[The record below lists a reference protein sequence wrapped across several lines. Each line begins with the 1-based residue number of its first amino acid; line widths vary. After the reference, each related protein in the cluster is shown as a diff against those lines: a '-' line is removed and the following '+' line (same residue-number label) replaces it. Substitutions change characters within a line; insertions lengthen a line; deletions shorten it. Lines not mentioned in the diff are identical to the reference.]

1 MNKSDI
7 LAIIERRM
15 KKKEAIF
22 SNAELSQATRSCA
35 AGAWEELCC
44 MKYEI
49 EQFSKKE
56 GHAA

>member
-15 KKKEAIF
+15 KKKEEIF
-22 SNAELSQATRSCA
+22 SNAELSQTTRSYA

-49 EQFSKKE
+49 EELKKKE